1 MMNVLYNKHKETVHN
16 FFWRNLQMFGRYGVS
31 AVIFFAAAKLLSP
44 EDFGLL
50 NYLRT
55 VFFLL
60 MIFCDFGLSYAVS
73 RFVTEYKVSRSEK
86 LDSLTFTI
94 AAFSVGIAALISAG
108 VILFGKFI
116 FKENYI
122 YILCFLPYLFLL
134 PLTDILD
141 GVYRGL
147 KEFKK
152 LAVINSVVGLV
163 SIGISL
169 FLINRYLLIGAIWS
183 LNVMYLLLLLSLC
196 GFQKSFSFRFDRS
209 VLVEVV
215 KYAVLLGI
223 GAVTGFLYTRVSILI
238 LGQFGYVVEVG
249 YYGLID
255 SVFQLLFLPFG
266 MLGQVIA
273 PNTTAYITVRNIAE
287 IKSKVKKYAV
297 FCAVTG
303 VAMSALL
310 YFGAPIV
317 IKVFLPK
324 YYTANFVLIMNILL
338 LLLPFSVWGALF
350 NQGFVVPAGLAKIY
364 VVISLIG
371 GILNVILNYVFI
383 SLFGF
388 VGVFWVTVGL
398 VSVVTLIATVYF
410 YIKVDTFAKSSF
422 LPPQV
427 DPEDGGGQLA

>member
-1 MMNVLYNKHKETVHN
+1 MIDGLYKRHKETVHN

-73 RFVTEYKVSRSEK
+73 RFVTEYKVSGSEK
-86 LDSLTFTI
+86 LHRVTFTI
-94 AAFSVGIAALISAG
+94 VVFSVSIAALISAG
-108 VILFGKFI
+108 VILFGKPI
-116 FKENYI
+116 FKANYI

-152 LAVINSVVGLV
+152 LAVISTIVGVV

-169 FLINRYLLIGAIWS
+169 FLINRYLLVGAIWS

-196 GFQKSFSFRFDRS
+196 GFQRNFRFEFDRT
-209 VLVEVV
+209 VLVEVL

-249 YYGLID
+249 YFGLID

-273 PNTTAYITVRNIAE
+273 PNTTAYITVGNIAE
-287 IKSKVKKYAV
+287 VKYKVRKYLV
-297 FCAVTG
+297 LCAVAG
-303 VAMSALL
+303 VAMSVLL
-310 YFGAPIV
+310 YFCAPVIV
-317 IKVFLPK
+317 KTFLPK
-324 YYTANFVLIMNILL
+324 YCTANFILIMNILIL
-338 LLLPFSVWGALF
+338 LVPFSVWGSLF
-350 NQGFVVPAGLAKIY
+350 NQGFVVAAGMAKIY
-364 VVISLIG
+364 LVISLVG
-371 GILNVILNYVFI
+371 GILNVILNYIFV

-388 VGVFWVTVGL
+388 VGIFWVTVGL
-398 VSVVTLIATVYF
+398 AALSTTAASVYF
-410 YIKVDTFAKSSF
+410 YIRIDAFVRNSFSHPKVSIEGLGEQIA
-422 LPPQV
+422 
-427 DPEDGGGQLA
+427 